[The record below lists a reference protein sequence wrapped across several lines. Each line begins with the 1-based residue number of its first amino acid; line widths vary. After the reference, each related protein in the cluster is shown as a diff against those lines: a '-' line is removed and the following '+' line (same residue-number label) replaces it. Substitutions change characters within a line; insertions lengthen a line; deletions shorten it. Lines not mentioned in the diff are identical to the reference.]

1 MEMVCGYCK
10 TENFDSASVCIT
22 CGIPLSEANRP
33 AMHQEVRYVY
43 RPYANVPPVRDGAR
57 FRFRIQPRARVNVRP
72 SLAEAPVADPG
83 VEPASTEGIASASTP
98 GMEPRLVNDA
108 ARTEP
113 DAGPRHT
120 AYSASDAFGGA
131 SISAGEARPLFATTS
146 SRVVFV
152 MACFALAIGAGLFGA
167 WWLNDPA
174 AARALAAMRKS
185 AQAPDSAA
193 VKPLQTPQAR
203 QTFGISAGELPYD
216 GVPPDPPLATPTPA
230 DAAIKPRDLP
240 HENLKSDD
248 VDSGTENAVPI
259 ERSVAPS
266 GPPQEEAA
274 ATTGDGGPNNS
285 AQPLQVKPR
294 DKPVKPVSPVQRQGA
309 NPKFARNKEIG
320 RLQQQAEDELK
331 KKTER
336 RRSLVQ
342 SVTKAHQTAR
352 RREAEAAASRRK
364 PIVKPVPVAR
374 CGTIAS
380 LLAREVCKWRICK
393 NQWGKN
399 GCPSYAKPENY

>member
-1 MEMVCGYCK
+1 MEMVCGYCE
-10 TENFDSASVCIT
+10 TENFGSASVCIT

-43 RPYANVPPVRDGAR
+43 RPYATVPPVRNGAR
-57 FRFRIQPRARVNVRP
+57 YRFRIQPGARVNVRP
-72 SLAEAPVADPG
+72 SLAEAPVADRG

-98 GMEPRLVNDA
+98 GMEPRLDNDA
-108 ARTEP
+108 AGAEP

-131 SISAGEARPLFATTS
+131 SISAGEARPLFATAS
-146 SRVVFV
+146 SRMVFV
-152 MACFALAIGAGLFGA
+152 MACFAFAIGTGLFGA

-174 AARALAAMRKS
+174 AARASAAMRKS

-193 VKPLQTPQAR
+193 VKPLQTPHAR
-203 QTFGISAGELPYD
+203 QFGISAGELPYD
-216 GVPPDPPLATPTPA
+216 GVPPDPPQATPTPA

-240 HENLKSDD
+240 HENLKSD
-248 VDSGTENAVPI
+248 VDSGRENAVPI
-259 ERSVAPS
+259 ERSAAPS

-274 ATTGDGGPNNS
+274 ATTGDGGSNNS
-285 AQPLQVKPR
+285 AQPPQVKPR
-294 DKPVKPVSPVQRQGA
+294 DKPVKAASPVQRQGA

-336 RRSLVQ
+336 RGSLAQ
-342 SVTKAHQTAR
+342 SVAKARQTVR
-352 RREAEAAASRRK
+352 RREAEAAASRNK
-364 PIVKPVPVAR
+364 PIAKRLPVAR

>member
-1 MEMVCGYCK
+1 
-10 TENFDSASVCIT
+10 
-22 CGIPLSEANRP
+22 
-33 AMHQEVRYVY
+33 MHQEVRYVY
-43 RPYANVPPVRDGAR
+43 RPYANVPPVRNGAR
-57 FRFRIQPRARVNVRP
+57 YRFRIQPGTRVNVRP
-72 SLAEAPVADPG
+72 SLAEAPVADCG
-83 VEPASTEGIASASTP
+83 VEPASTEGIASVSTP
-98 GMEPRLVNDA
+98 GMEPRLDNDA

-113 DAGPRHT
+113 DAGSRHT
-120 AYSASDAFGGA
+120 AHTAYFASDAFGGA

-146 SRVVFV
+146 SRVVFM
-152 MACFALAIGAGLFGA
+152 MACFALAIGTGLFGA

-174 AARALAAMRKS
+174 AARASAAMRKS

-193 VKPLQTPQAR
+193 VKPLQIPHAR

-240 HENLKSDD
+240 HQNLKSDA
-248 VDSGTENAVPI
+248 DSGTENAVPI

-274 ATTGDGGPNNS
+274 ATTGDGGSDNS
-285 AQPLQVKPR
+285 AQPPQVKPR

-309 NPKFARNKEIG
+309 DPKFARNKEIG

-336 RRSLVQ
+336 RGSLARSMA
-342 SVTKAHQTAR
+342 KAPQTAR
-352 RREAEAAASRRK
+352 RREIAAAASRRK
-364 PIVKPVPVAR
+364 PIAKRLPVAR
-374 CGTIAS
+374 CDTIAS
-380 LLAREVCKWRICK
+380 LLAREVCKWRACK
-393 NQWGKN
+393 NQWGEN
-399 GCPSYAKPENY
+399 GCPSYAKPENYWSRFRMPI